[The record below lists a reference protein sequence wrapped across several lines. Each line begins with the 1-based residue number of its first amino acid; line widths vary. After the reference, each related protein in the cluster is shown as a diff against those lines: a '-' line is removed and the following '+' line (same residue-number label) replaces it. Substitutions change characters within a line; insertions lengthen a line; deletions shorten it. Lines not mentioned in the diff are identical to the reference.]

1 VRPKGGH
8 GACDMALTKPQT
20 NWANV
25 GPLPFLDGSWLV
37 MRVATSVTREKLPT
51 GL

>member
-1 VRPKGGH
+1 M
-8 GACDMALTKPQT
+8 ALDMALTKPQT
-20 NWANV
+20 NWAKLA
-25 GPLPFLDGSWLV
+25 PSPSLGSWLV